1 MIIMSIESVS
11 LKDVFIHPQRL
22 SQRGRR
28 SKMRIMA
35 KEGLKIQAWME
46 QLRRMREM
54 QYAYHKKFFHGLY
67 FFLVL
72 VIGCLL
78 WDSPVSLALAPLLV
92 ITAGTQSCFY
102 LHFVD
107 FARIHARFVEGRL
120 NKALGKGTLV
130 GSEIEDLYFYPIDA
144 PKIGGFVPT
153 APLRFFS
160 FFTLHWVILWLG
172 LAAFALWRLLPMMG
186 PCGQSYLALLALWGG
201 LNLIYLVWFF
211 YRSQSLSVTD
221 KHLRK
226 ALSSS

>member
-1 MIIMSIESVS
+1 M
-11 LKDVFIHPQRL
+11 PQTD
-22 SQRGRR
+22 Q
-28 SKMRIMA
+28 
-35 KEGLKIQAWME
+35 KIALWMD

-67 FFLVL
+67 LFLVL

-78 WDSPVSLALAPLLV
+78 WDSPISLALVPLLV

-160 FFTLHWVILWLG
+160 FFTLHWVVLWLG

-186 PCGQSYLALLALWGG
+186 PCRCHYLLLVAVWGG
-201 LNLIYLVWFF
+201 LNIIYLAWFF
-211 YRSQSLSVTD
+211 G
-221 KHLRK
+221 K
-226 ALSSS
+226 ARDRHAMNSFLEKSS

>member
-1 MIIMSIESVS
+1 
-11 LKDVFIHPQRL
+11 
-22 SQRGRR
+22 
-28 SKMRIMA
+28 MA
-35 KEGLKIQAWME
+35 KNDLKIQAWME

-78 WDSPVSLALAPLLV
+78 WDSPISLALVPLLV

-107 FARIHARFVEGRL
+107 FARLHARHLESRL
-120 NKALGKGTLV
+120 NKDLGNGALL

-144 PKIGGFVPT
+144 PKIGGFVPS
-153 APLRFFS
+153 APLHFFS
-160 FFTLHWVILWLG
+160 FFTLHWVALWLG

-186 PCGQSYLALLALWGG
+186 SCGGHYLGLLGLWGG
-201 LNLIYLVWFF
+201 LNLIYLIWFF
-211 YRSQSLSVTD
+211 Y
-221 KHLRK
+221 K
-226 ALSSS
+226 ARDHHATASFLKKSS

>member
-1 MIIMSIESVS
+1 
-11 LKDVFIHPQRL
+11 
-22 SQRGRR
+22 
-28 SKMRIMA
+28 
-35 KEGLKIQAWME
+35 
-46 QLRRMREM
+46 MREM

-67 FFLVL
+67 LFLVL

-78 WDSPVSLALAPLLV
+78 WDSPISLALVPLLV

-153 APLRFFS
+153 EPLRFFS
-160 FFTLHWVILWLG
+160 FFTFHWVTLWLG
-172 LAAFALWRLLPMMG
+172 LAAFALWRLIPMMG
-186 PCGQSYLALLALWGG
+186 PCGKHYLILLALWGG
-201 LNLIYLVWFF
+201 LNLAYLAWFF
-211 YRSQSLSVTD
+211 GYRQSHRLMGSALHTD
-221 KHLRK
+221 SRK
-226 ALSSS
+226 G

>member
-1 MIIMSIESVS
+1 M
-11 LKDVFIHPQRL
+11 D
-22 SQRGRR
+22 
-28 SKMRIMA
+28 
-35 KEGLKIQAWME
+35 

-67 FFLVL
+67 LFLVL

-78 WDSPVSLALAPLLV
+78 WDSPVSLALVPLLV

-130 GSEIEDLYFYPIDA
+130 GSEIEDLYFYPIDV

-160 FFTLHWVILWLG
+160 FFTFHWVVLWLG

-186 PCGQSYLALLALWGG
+186 TCGKHYLILLALWGG
-201 LNLIYLVWFF
+201 LNLAYLAWFF
-211 YRSQSLSVTD
+211 GYRQSHRLMGSALHTD
-221 KHLRK
+221 SRK
-226 ALSSS
+226 G

>member
-1 MIIMSIESVS
+1 MSQT
-11 LKDVFIHPQRL
+11 DQ
-22 SQRGRR
+22 
-28 SKMRIMA
+28 
-35 KEGLKIQAWME
+35 KIALWVD

-67 FFLVL
+67 LFLVL

-78 WDSPVSLALAPLLV
+78 WDSPVSLALVPLLV

-120 NKALGKGTLV
+120 NKALGKSSLV

-186 PCGQSYLALLALWGG
+186 ECGKHYLILLGLWGG
-201 LNLIYLVWFF
+201 LNLIYLVGFF
-211 YRSQSLSVTD
+211 Y
-221 KHLRK
+221 K
-226 ALSSS
+226 ARDRHAMDSFLKKSS

>member
-1 MIIMSIESVS
+1 M
-11 LKDVFIHPQRL
+11 D
-22 SQRGRR
+22 
-28 SKMRIMA
+28 
-35 KEGLKIQAWME
+35 

-67 FFLVL
+67 LFLVL

-78 WDSPVSLALAPLLV
+78 WDSPISLALVPLLV

-120 NKALGKGTLV
+120 NQALGKSTLV
-130 GSEIEDLYFYPIDA
+130 GSEIEDLYFYSVDA
-144 PKIGGFVPT
+144 PKIGGFIPS

-160 FFTLHWVILWLG
+160 FFTLHWTLLWLG

-186 PCGQSYLALLALWGG
+186 PCGRHYLWLLGLWATLNFIYLA
-201 LNLIYLVWFF
+201 WFF
-211 YRSQSLSVTD
+211 C
-221 KHLRK
+221 K
-226 ALSSS
+226 ASDRRAMESFLKKFS

>member
-1 MIIMSIESVS
+1 M
-11 LKDVFIHPQRL
+11 PQTE
-22 SQRGRR
+22 Q
-28 SKMRIMA
+28 
-35 KEGLKIQAWME
+35 KIALWMD

-67 FFLVL
+67 LFLVL

-78 WDSPVSLALAPLLV
+78 WDSPVSLALVPLLV

-153 APLRFFS
+153 TPLRFFS
-160 FFTLHWVILWLG
+160 FFTFHWVVLWLG

-186 PCGQSYLALLALWGG
+186 PCGRSYLVLVALWGG
-201 LNLIYLVWFF
+201 LNLAYLSWFF
-211 YRSQSLSVTD
+211 SRREGLFSIE
-221 KHLRK
+221 KFLRK
-226 ALSSS
+226 

>member
-1 MIIMSIESVS
+1 M
-11 LKDVFIHPQRL
+11 PQID
-22 SQRGRR
+22 Q
-28 SKMRIMA
+28 
-35 KEGLKIQAWME
+35 KIPLWMD
-46 QLRRMREM
+46 QLRRMRGM
-54 QYAYHKKFFHGLY
+54 QYVYHKKFFHGLY
-67 FFLVL
+67 LFLVL

-78 WDSPVSLALAPLLV
+78 WDSPVSLALVPLLV

-107 FARIHARFVEGRL
+107 FARIHARFVESRL
-120 NKALGKGTLV
+120 NKALGKSTLV

-186 PCGQSYLALLALWGG
+186 LCGKHYLILIALWAT
-201 LNLIYLVWFF
+201 LNFIYLVWFF
-211 YRSQSLSVTD
+211 AKAQDSKSLSSYLKKT
-221 KHLRK
+221 
-226 ALSSS
+226 S

>member
-1 MIIMSIESVS
+1 
-11 LKDVFIHPQRL
+11 
-22 SQRGRR
+22 
-28 SKMRIMA
+28 
-35 KEGLKIQAWME
+35 
-46 QLRRMREM
+46 M

-67 FFLVL
+67 LFLVL

-78 WDSPVSLALAPLLV
+78 WDSPVSLALIPLLV

-160 FFTLHWVILWLG
+160 FFTLHWVALWLG

-186 PCGQSYLALLALWGG
+186 PCGKHYLILLCVWGG
-201 LNLIYLVWFF
+201 LNFVYLFWFF
-211 YRSQSLSVTD
+211 IKGRDRHSMASFL
-221 KHLRK
+221 KK
-226 ALSSS
+226 SS

>member
-1 MIIMSIESVS
+1 M
-11 LKDVFIHPQRL
+11 PQTD
-22 SQRGRR
+22 Q
-28 SKMRIMA
+28 
-35 KEGLKIQAWME
+35 KIALWMD

-67 FFLVL
+67 LFLVL
-72 VIGCLL
+72 VIGCLI
-78 WDSPVSLALAPLLV
+78 WDGPVSLALVPLLV

-120 NKALGKGTLV
+120 NKDLGKGTLI
-130 GSEIEDLYFYPIDA
+130 GSEIEDLYFFPIDA
-144 PKIGGFVPT
+144 PKIGGFVPS

-186 PCGQSYLALLALWGG
+186 PCGNHYLILLCFWGG
-201 LNLIYLVWFF
+201 LNFVYLVWFF
-211 YRSQSLSVTD
+211 IKGRDRHSMDSFL
-221 KHLRK
+221 KK
-226 ALSSS
+226 SS

>member
-1 MIIMSIESVS
+1 M
-11 LKDVFIHPQRL
+11 PQTD
-22 SQRGRR
+22 Q
-28 SKMRIMA
+28 
-35 KEGLKIQAWME
+35 KIALWMD

-54 QYAYHKKFFHGLY
+54 QYVYHKKFFHGLY
-67 FFLVL
+67 LFLVL
-72 VIGCLL
+72 VIGCLPL
-78 WDSPVSLALAPLLV
+78 GSPLSPALVPLLV

-107 FARIHARFVEGRL
+107 FARIHARFVESRL
-120 NKALGKGTLV
+120 NKALGKSTLV

-186 PCGQSYLALLALWGG
+186 LCGKHYLILIALWAT
-201 LNLIYLVWFF
+201 LNFIYLVWFF
-211 YRSQSLSVTD
+211 AKAQDSKSLSSYLKKTC
-221 KHLRK
+221 
-226 ALSSS
+226 

>member
-1 MIIMSIESVS
+1 MQIPSPKTTVRESHKVV
-11 LKDVFIHPQRL
+11 LFIPAGHNPLMVKPEQ
-22 SQRGRR
+22 
-28 SKMRIMA
+28 
-35 KEGLKIQAWME
+35 KIALWME

-78 WDSPVSLALAPLLV
+78 WDSPVSLALVPLLV

-107 FARIHARFVEGRL
+107 FARLHARFVEGRL
-120 NKALGKGTLV
+120 NKVLGKSTLV

-144 PKIGGFVPT
+144 PKIGGFVPST
-153 APLRFFS
+153 PLRFFS
-160 FFTLHWVILWLG
+160 LFTLHWVILWLA

-186 PCGQSYLALLALWGG
+186 SCGRSYVGLLGLWGG
-201 LNLIYLVWFF
+201 LNFIYLAWVFG
-211 YRSQSLSVTD
+211 
-221 KHLRK
+221 K
-226 ALSSS
+226 ARERDTMDSFLKKSS